1 MKRSTKARKKKTFLF
16 CKRNFVKKVKCFFE
30 VKTIP
35 EKRKP
40 SFWRPYLVWL
50 FFGKPFEEKTR
61 RSKKSKQR
69 YYSLLTHKYL
79 GETRAR
85 AIFLL
90 RKFGETKNL
99 YGNLKEWIQ
108 LEREVARYI
117 CLKIL
122 GLRLELEKAVK
133 CLYNTNIWN
142 LLWAPF
148 IRSKICLC
156 FSDVFIAILANSNSQ
171 NIAMK
176 QGPLHGVSTP
186 HNTLKQS
193 LRYHI
198 ACLFSRF
205 SHYPFLEL
213 AVEILRFTEY
223 SW

>member
-1 MKRSTKARKKKTFLF
+1 MQKKFREKSQVFLWGKNDSRKKKAIVLETLF
-16 CKRNFVKKVKCFFE
+16 GVAFFW
-30 VKTIP
+30 KTIWRKNK
-35 EKRKP
+35 EKQKIKATIRFP
-40 SFWRPYLVWL
+40 SHAQIF
-50 FFGKPFEEKTR
+50 R
-61 RSKKSKQR
+61 RD
-69 YYSLLTHKYL
+69 
-79 GETRAR
+79 AR